1 MNSQGQFS
9 NSENN
14 QNPLISASI
23 NLQNTPVSSHE
34 RQESSTA
41 PSETYMTQSL
51 DIQSQPIVTN
61 AYVQSDSSV
70 YLQIQPVHPTTF
82 FFRPPN
88 DFYHYYVKC
97 EEISNDT
104 VAYLLNKSLKER
116 NVQSNENE
124 CVFYHQQQCN
134 NRLYQVSCE
143 FFSPLLVNNC
153 LNKNILGVEFQQNM
167 EQEHIVLTFD
177 QKEYLKCHLKKYL
190 SQYLLG

>member
-14 QNPLISASI
+14 QNPLISASF
-23 NLQNTPVSSHE
+23 NLQNTPVSSNE
-34 RQESSTA
+34 RQESPTA

-51 DIQSQPIVTN
+51 DIQSQPIVAN

-70 YLQIQPVHPTTF
+70 YLQIQPVYPTIF

-88 DFYHYYVKC
+88 DFYHYYIKC

-116 NVQSNENE
+116 NVQSNENQ
-124 CVFYHQQQCN
+124 CIFYYQQQYN

-143 FFSPLLVNNC
+143 IVSPFLVNNC

-167 EQEHIVLTFD
+167 EQEHIVLTFI
-177 QKEYLKCHLKKYL
+177 LNVI
-190 SQYLLG
+190 